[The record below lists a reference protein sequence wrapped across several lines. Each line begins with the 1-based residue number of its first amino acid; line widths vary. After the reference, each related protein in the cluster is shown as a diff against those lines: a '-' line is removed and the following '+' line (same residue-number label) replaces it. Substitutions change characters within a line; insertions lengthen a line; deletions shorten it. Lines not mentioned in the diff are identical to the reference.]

1 MASMDNMMNSIL
13 NMDTSKI
20 IKKSGG
26 GESEFYSPR
35 AKDGTKNI
43 YTSLVRFIPY
53 VKDTEKSL
61 ILKQVVWVENVET
74 GEKKYVDCPT
84 SLGDKTPSLLKE
96 TYFALSG
103 SNSAA
108 DQKMS
113 KKWKRKTNYYAMV
126 QILEDN
132 HAPEMVGKIKV
143 FQFGQQIKEKL
154 DMISVAN
161 DLTGE
166 KANNPFDLWA
176 GLPLFIYVKE
186 VSSDDGQ
193 RKFNNYTDS
202 KFLTDPRPFLMG
214 GKELKKD
221 AKSVQKAVQFLIDNC
236 PDLLKYEF
244 RPWSEETRQFVVD
257 TITANVPGG
266 TLLDGIMRKAGG
278 AVATKKAKV
287 VTQEVDNSFS
297 SALENI
303 DEPDED
309 DDDEEEVVAPKKK
322 KKDKK
327 KKDKKKGKKKKN
339 PTPPDAEE
347 VDEPAFVP
355 DDDDDD
361 EEDEELDAFFA

>member
-1 MASMDNMMNSIL
+1 MSSMEGMMKSIL

-26 GESEFYSPR
+26 GESEFYSPK
-35 AKDGTKNI
+35 AKDGTANI

-84 SLGDKTPSLLKE
+84 SLGDQTPSLLKS

-103 SNSAA
+103 SNSAS
-108 DQKMS
+108 DVKMS

-132 HAPEMVGKIKV
+132 HAPDMVGKIKV

-154 DMISVAN
+154 DMISKDN

-166 KANNPFDLWA
+166 KENNPFDLWE

-202 KFLTDPRPFLMG
+202 KFLTNPKPFLMN
-214 GKELKKD
+214 GKPVKKD
-221 AKSVQKAVQFLIDNC
+221 PKSVQKALEYLIDTC
-236 PDLLKYEF
+236 PNLLKYEF
-244 RPWSEETRQFVVD
+244 RPWTEDIRQFVVD
-257 TITANVPGG
+257 TITANIPGG
-266 TLLDGIMRKAGG
+266 TLLDGILRKSGG
-278 AVATKKAKV
+278 TVATKKAKV
-287 VTQEVDNSFS
+287 VTQEVDNSFDA
-297 SALENI
+297 ALTKI
-303 DEPDED
+303 DEV
-309 DDDEEEVVAPKKK
+309 DDEVEDAPKKKKK

-327 KKDKKKGKKKKN
+327 KKDKKNKSKHVAP
-339 PTPPDAEE
+339 PTDVEKEGPSSDA
-347 VDEPAFVP
+347 

-361 EEDEELDAFFA
+361 EDSELDDFFDA